1 MGGMSGLAGRTHGSC
16 VKRHPVRGAFYYN
29 EVAVGAGYF
38 VYVSRVI
45 LGM

>member
-1 MGGMSGLAGRTHGSC
+1 MGGYVRFGGQNPWILPR
-16 VKRHPVRGAFYYN
+16 RHPVRGAFYYN

>member
-1 MGGMSGLAGRTHGSC
+1 MGGY
-16 VKRHPVRGAFYYN
+16 VRFGGQNLWISHQEAPCKGAFYYN